1 MPMGV
6 DSSDS
11 FYSFLTFMDA
21 YNVKLVDDNGKLLV
35 DDPKVKAG
43 LGSALRDYTTP
54 YRTLLPKEIDNLLVA
69 GRHYSA
75 TSTAQKMSREIPP
88 CMAMGEAAGVAAAM
102 ALDAG
107 VRVRDVDVK
116 RLQAKLRAQGADPG
130 EQGGPNADVPAI
142 ARAAAAAMLQREAA

>member
-1 MPMGV
+1 
-6 DSSDS
+6 
-11 FYSFLTFMDA
+11 
-21 YNVKLVDDNGKLLV
+21 
-35 DDPKVKAG
+35 
-43 LGSALRDYTTP
+43 LR
-54 YRTLLPKEIDNLLVA
+54 EVENLLVA

-107 VRVRDVDVK
+107 VAVRHVDVA

-130 EQGGPNADVPAI
+130 DQHGPNADVPAI
-142 ARAAAAAMLQREAA
+142 ARRVREREAA